1 MPMVVARRH
10 CPERIMQPQPL
21 SEEKPAESESV
32 LLILIENESADAAF
46 GSTDFGIG
54 SNPDLYVIQNLD
66 AMSSTNPEGHP
77 LSGGGSSSATAD
89 ERLLEVDA
97 GGVSSAFTDDLDTGG
112 GLWAGG
118 VVAAASGG
126 LDSGAS
132 WPTDAVLLA
141 PLELESSSL

>member
-1 MPMVVARRH
+1 MVVARRL

-32 LLILIENESADAAF
+32 LLILMENESADAAF

-54 SNPDLYVIQNLD
+54 SKPNLYVIQNLE
-66 AMSSTNPEGHP
+66 AMSSTNPAGHP

-97 GGVSSAFTDDLDTGG
+97 GGVSSAFTDDLDTGKK
-112 GLWAGG
+112 LWAGG
-118 VVAAASGG
+118 DAAAAAASGG

-132 WPTDAVLLA
+132 WLTDAVLLA
-141 PLELESSSL
+141 ARELESSSL